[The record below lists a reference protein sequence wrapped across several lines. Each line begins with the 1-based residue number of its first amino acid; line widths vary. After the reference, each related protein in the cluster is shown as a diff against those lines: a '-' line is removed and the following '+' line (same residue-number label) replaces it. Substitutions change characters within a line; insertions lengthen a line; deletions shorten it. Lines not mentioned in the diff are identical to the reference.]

1 MFRRAC
7 WVASL
12 ESCGANSPVVSFQ
25 FPVIVSRVGSIS
37 LSRFTVRAT
46 SGATT
51 GGSELMAAAATV
63 AGAGTAAGAGAG
75 AGAGATVT
83 VGGLAATAA
92 VPERFMMTMTPMMMA
107 TATAPTEAQRRMLR
121 REVSGDPLAM

>member
-12 ESCGANSPVVSFQ
+12 ESCGANSPVASFQ
-25 FPVIVSRVGSIS
+25 FPVIVSRVGSMS
-37 LSRFTVRAT
+37 FRRLTVRAA

-51 GGSELMAAAATV
+51 GGSEVMDAAATV
-63 AGAGTAAGAGAG
+63 AREAAGAGAG
-75 AGAGATVT
+75 AAVM

-92 VPERFMMTMTPMMMA
+92 GPERLVIMITPMTMA
-107 TATAPTEAQRRMLR
+107 TATAPTEAQR
-121 REVSGDPLAM
+121 